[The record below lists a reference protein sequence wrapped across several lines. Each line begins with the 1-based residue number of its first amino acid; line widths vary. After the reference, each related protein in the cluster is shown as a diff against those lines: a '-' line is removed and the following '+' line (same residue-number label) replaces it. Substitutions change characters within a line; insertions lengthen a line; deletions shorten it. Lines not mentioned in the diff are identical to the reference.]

1 MMFMQLGAAEP
12 SLSVPAATVSAR
24 AWCSWCRPWASASS
38 ACSDDC
44 CRLQIPSSCC
54 SVSGSSCGIRTCMA
68 KKKRKR
74 LKYGAPPQTQTGW
87 GARTDDLEQLR
98 RAEASHPEEA
108 ALGGGGPGAGEEVED
123 VGARERR
130 LELEQLVVVLHALLH
145 DEAQVGVQQ
154 QVRLQPASELR
165 QPLAVVVQPPRVLHV
180 EHGGACMR
188 GYV

>member
-1 MMFMQLGAAEP
+1 
-12 SLSVPAATVSAR
+12 
-24 AWCSWCRPWASASS
+24 
-38 ACSDDC
+38 
-44 CRLQIPSSCC
+44 
-54 SVSGSSCGIRTCMA
+54 MA

>member
-1 MMFMQLGAAEP
+1 M
-12 SLSVPAATVSAR
+12 
-24 AWCSWCRPWASASS
+24 
-38 ACSDDC
+38 
-44 CRLQIPSSCC
+44 
-54 SVSGSSCGIRTCMA
+54 
-68 KKKRKR
+68 
-74 LKYGAPPQTQTGW
+74 
-87 GARTDDLEQLR
+87 
-98 RAEASHPEEA
+98 
-108 ALGGGGPGAGEEVED
+108 ED

-130 LELEQLVVVLHALLH
+130 LELEQLVVVLHARLH